1 MDTYLKAN
9 SLMIQQQRLNLINS
23 VILRA
28 LIVVS
33 CDNQAI
39 TESSML
45 TYLSNVHDIVNGIL
59 SDKQLKFV
67 IDETTMGKELILYNV
82 VIDGNNVT

>member
-1 MDTYLKAN
+1 
-9 SLMIQQQRLNLINS
+9 
-23 VILRA
+23 
-28 LIVVS
+28 
-33 CDNQAI
+33 
-39 TESSML
+39 ML

-82 VIDGNNVT
+82 VIDGNISVNTVYRWIFTL

>member
-1 MDTYLKAN
+1 
-9 SLMIQQQRLNLINS
+9 
-23 VILRA
+23 
-28 LIVVS
+28 
-33 CDNQAI
+33 
-39 TESSML
+39 ML

-82 VIDGNNVT
+82 VIDSNNVISVNTVFQMDIYLVHMI

>member
-1 MDTYLKAN
+1 
-9 SLMIQQQRLNLINS
+9 
-23 VILRA
+23 
-28 LIVVS
+28 
-33 CDNQAI
+33 
-39 TESSML
+39 ML

-82 VIDGNNVT
+82 VIDGNNVISVNTVFQMDIYLVNII

>member
-1 MDTYLKAN
+1 
-9 SLMIQQQRLNLINS
+9 
-23 VILRA
+23 
-28 LIVVS
+28 
-33 CDNQAI
+33 
-39 TESSML
+39 ML

-82 VIDGNNVT
+82 VIDGNSISVDTIYRWISTL

>member
-1 MDTYLKAN
+1 
-9 SLMIQQQRLNLINS
+9 
-23 VILRA
+23 
-28 LIVVS
+28 
-33 CDNQAI
+33 
-39 TESSML
+39 ML

-82 VIDGNNVT
+82 VIDGNSITRTTVCRQIFTL